1 MARRLTLGLA
11 LGAALIALT
20 APAAQAADEL
30 TPTQKQA
37 ISAFT
42 RFTVVYAGLIWETR
56 CNTMPAAQHEA
67 FKRQVAGQRARL
79 NSIFDARMMDAAT
92 GSAQTTAGGP
102 ELAACDGKNAG
113 MAKSF
118 LDMAAD
124 VDGKLANIPEG
135 FQVRVGP

>member
-1 MARRLTLGLA
+1 MRHTGLGLA

-30 TPTQKQA
+30 SPTQKQA
-37 ISAFT
+37 ISAYT
-42 RFTVVYAGLIWETR
+42 RFTVVYAGMIWETR
-56 CNTMPAAQHEA
+56 CKTMPAAQHDA
-67 FKRQVAGQRARL
+67 FKRQVAGQLARL
-79 NSIFDARMMDAAT
+79 NTIFDARMMDAST
-92 GSAQTTAGGP
+92 GSAQTTAAGP

-124 VDGKLANIPEG
+124 VDGKLATIPAG
-135 FQVRVGP
+135 FQLRVGP

>member
-1 MARRLTLGLA
+1 MRHTGLGLA
-11 LGAALIALT
+11 LGAAVIALA
-20 APAAQAADEL
+20 APAARAADEL

-37 ISAFT
+37 IAAFT

-56 CNTMPAAQHEA
+56 CNTLPAAQHEA
-67 FKRQVAGQRARL
+67 FRRQVGGQLARL
-79 NSIFDARMMDAAT
+79 NTIFDARMMNAAT
-92 GSAQTTAGGP
+92 GSAQTTAEGP

-124 VDGKLANIPEG
+124 VDGKLAAIPPG
-135 FQVRVGP
+135 FQMRVGP